1 MRRSRKIWL
10 GVGAFILTGGPAVN
24 ANEPQR
30 FDSVVEGR
38 SDGNTSLPIHTA
50 GQFRTVLDNVWA
62 QAGEGGQGGEGGEGG
77 INPETVG
84 NDPAEYAIALQV
96 IAAHF
101 DAGMAAYA
109 GGEQEAGA
117 QMFAHGL
124 SEIYSVMED
133 TFKQRGVTT
142 LGPKLEAA
150 VAAAADKKPQRV
162 VRSRFNDVLIAL
174 RDARRRGPQP
184 DSPARMQAYIVGE
197 LIERAAAQYSV
208 ALKDKGLEAYLDGLG
223 FAIAASREAKPA
235 LASLRS
241 SDKQAAT
248 TLTNA
253 LELVQR
259 AYPGLKRSANGGVA
273 EADLLTAASRARLAV
288 SAYR

>member
-10 GVGAFILTGGPAVN
+10 GVGAFILTSGPAVN
-24 ANEPQR
+24 ASEPQR
-30 FDSVVEGR
+30 FGPAVEGR
-38 SDGNTSLPIHTA
+38 SDGTTSLPVDTA
-50 GQFRTVLDNVWA
+50 PQFRIDLNGVWA
-62 QAGEGGQGGEGGEGG
+62 QAGEGGEGG

-101 DAGMAAYA
+101 DAGIAAYA
-109 GGEQEAGA
+109 GGEREAGA

-124 SEIYSVMED
+124 SEIYAVMED
-133 TFKQRGVTT
+133 TFKQREVTA
-142 LGPKLEAA
+142 LGAKLEAA
-150 VAAAADKKPQRV
+150 VEAAADKKSLRE
-162 VRSRFNDVLIAL
+162 VRRRFNEVLVAL
-174 RDARRRGPQP
+174 RDAGRRGPQP
-184 DSPARMQAYIVGE
+184 ASPKRMQAYIVGE

-223 FAIAASREAKPA
+223 FAIAARREAKPA
-235 LASLRS
+235 LKLLHG

-248 TLTNA
+248 ALMNA
-253 LELVQR
+253 LQLVQQ
-259 AYPGLKRSANGGVA
+259 AYPGLRQSAKGGVS
-273 EADLLTAASRARLAV
+273 EADLLAAASRARLAV